1 MPLMVTSQIT
11 CHHLRI
17 RNELLKLNPCSRGET
32 WVPHVWGR
40 CMKECAD
47 IFESVQT
54 ENGSTENT
62 VRLEGFL
69 QVSSRLEI
77 IGY

>member
-1 MPLMVTSQIT
+1 
-11 CHHLRI
+11 
-17 RNELLKLNPCSRGET
+17 
-32 WVPHVWGR
+32 
-40 CMKECAD
+40 MKECAD
-47 IFESVQT
+47 ILESVQT

-62 VRLEGFL
+62 VLLEGFL